1 MEALTLVD
9 VIDLGLSGVLLF
21 LLLRVMDRF
30 DKLLE
35 RVLSY
40 LEAAKEQRH
49 KMATEMTA
57 LKLQV
62 QKQNGHPLKPPP
74 RDE

>member
-21 LLLRVMDRF
+21 LLLRREQRF
-30 DKLLE
+30 DALIE
-35 RVLSY
+35 RILGY
-40 LEAAKEQRH
+40 LEAAREQRH
-49 KMATEMTA
+49 KMASEVTA

-62 QKQNGHPLKPPP
+62 QKQNNGEHKP
-74 RDE
+74 